1 MEGTLNKGKG
11 PSTGPGPRTS
21 TNGVSFTSSTS
32 FLISLMSAWCEAEAD
47 RRELLGG
54 RPGDRERDLDLL
66 PRRLEG
72 ELEVEPLFLC
82 LKEVKG

>member
-1 MEGTLNKGKG
+1 
-11 PSTGPGPRTS
+11 
-21 TNGVSFTSSTS
+21 
-32 FLISLMSAWCEAEAD
+32 MSAWCEAEAGCC
-47 RRELLGG
+47 ELLGG
-54 RPGDRERDLDLL
+54 RPGDRPGERRPGDLRLGDRRPGDRDRDRDRDLDGF

>member
-1 MEGTLNKGKG
+1 
-11 PSTGPGPRTS
+11 
-21 TNGVSFTSSTS
+21 
-32 FLISLMSAWCEAEAD
+32 MSAWCEAEAD

-54 RPGDRERDLDLL
+54 RPGDLERDLDLL